1 MELAYVCEWEK
12 RPKCTHCP
20 SIPLVCSW
28 SCRNLVAFTTDLK
41 NDDEDKGKW
50 QHRVAHF
57 SCFRLH
63 SHQCWLFDTT
73 CSPLACDTTLM
84 CHIHVA
90 QQCHLNRL
98 FVSLSEVSHMI
109 HIIDTEHPW
118 DVYCISSGHTEVIS
132 CLEWDQSGKPLLLLL
147 LACLL
152 LCTFLSFTCF
162 LGFFCL
168 CAGSRLLSA
177 DGDGQIKCWS
187 MSDHL
192 VNSWENILLS
202 SVDGDP
208 IVALTWLHNG
218 VKLALHVEMV
228 MLQLTRG
235 R

>member
-1 MELAYVCEWEK
+1 M
-12 RPKCTHCP
+12 
-20 SIPLVCSW
+20 
-28 SCRNLVAFTTDLK
+28 
-41 NDDEDKGKW
+41 
-50 QHRVAHF
+50 
-57 SCFRLH
+57 
-63 SHQCWLFDTT
+63 
-73 CSPLACDTTLM
+73 
-84 CHIHVA
+84 
-90 QQCHLNRL
+90 
-98 FVSLSEVSHMI
+98 SLSEISHMI

-132 CLEWDQSGKPLLLLL
+132 CLEWDQSGKPFLVLLF
-147 LACLL
+147 ACSVGLL
-152 LCTFLSFTCF
+152 LCTFLSFACF
-162 LGFFCL
+162 LGFFSL

-228 MLQLTRG
+228 MLTEHAASHLSSLAEGVTSTVHFVSLLICFSLALQISG
-235 R
+235 RSFLG

>member
-1 MELAYVCEWEK
+1 MNSQLQY
-12 RPKCTHCP
+12 H
-20 SIPLVCSW
+20 
-28 SCRNLVAFTTDLK
+28 
-41 NDDEDKGKW
+41 G
-50 QHRVAHF
+50 
-57 SCFRLH
+57 
-63 SHQCWLFDTT
+63 
-73 CSPLACDTTLM
+73 
-84 CHIHVA
+84 
-90 QQCHLNRL
+90 
-98 FVSLSEVSHMI
+98 VSLSLCRSEISHMI

-132 CLEWDQSGKPLLLLL
+132 CLEWDQSGKPFLVLLLV
-147 LACLL
+147 C
-152 LCTFLSFTCF
+152 CCVHFCNSHVFLD
-162 LGFFCL
+162 FCL

-228 MLQLTRG
+228 MLTEQAVPEIACEFTRG
-235 R
+235 